1 MTSLPAFP
9 WLYRIS
15 GPAREAVSQLGQVET
30 FETGQTVLVKG
41 RPDTHLFVI
50 EEGEVE
56 LVDGIRPPQAVGSG
70 ELVGETA
77 FLDGAA
83 TTTVVARSR
92 TRARRIGRLEMVTAL
107 APQPAALRELLEAI
121 TRVHEE
127 RSDLCELSDE
137 AFVSEL
143 AATALRHRA
152 VRHPYLHALGEG
164 LVPDL
169 RWAMADFARQYYG
182 YSKHFPRY
190 LTTVMSRLENPSHRT
205 ALLDN
210 LTEEAGIYGEEE
222 YEILA
227 QMGVQREWIEG
238 LPHPILF
245 RRFAD
250 ALGVGSDGPEADQV
264 VCWREL
270 FLATL
275 ASDSPAAAVGA
286 LGLGTENIVRTMY
299 GPFVRALAR
308 LQDLSPRD
316 TVFFPLHTAIDDHH
330 QATLEQIAASFAGSP
345 EGRTDLRRGML
356 KALSCRSAFWDW
368 MYERAMDPSRAD
380 DVV

>member
-15 GPAREAVSQLGQVET
+15 GRAREAVSQLGQIET
-30 FETGQTVLVKG
+30 FETGETVLVKG

-56 LVDGIRPPQAVGSG
+56 LVDGDRPPQAVGSG

-77 FLDGAA
+77 FLDGAP

-92 TRARRIGRLEMVTAL
+92 TRARRIDRLEIVTAL
-107 APQPAALRELLEAI
+107 APQPAALREVLEAI
-121 TRVHEE
+121 ARLHEE
-127 RSDLCELSDE
+127 RTDLCELSDQ
-137 AFVSEL
+137 AFVSDL

-152 VRHPYLHALGEG
+152 VRHPYLQALAEG
-164 LVPDL
+164 AVPDL

-190 LTTVMSRLENPSHRT
+190 LTTVMSRLEDPSHRT

-210 LTEEAGIYGEEE
+210 LTEEAGIYGEDE
-222 YEILA
+222 YAVLA
-227 QMGVQREWIEG
+227 EMGVQRDWIEG
-238 LPHPILF
+238 LPHPMLF

-250 ALGVGSDGPEADQV
+250 ALGVTAQTHEADQV

-270 FLATL
+270 FLSTL
-275 ASDSPAAAVGA
+275 ASDTPAAAVGA

-299 GPFVRALAR
+299 GPFVQALVR
-308 LQDLSPRD
+308 LALSPRD

-330 QATLEQIAASFAGSP
+330 QATLEQIAASFAGTR

-368 MYERAMDPSRAD
+368 MYERAMDPARAD
-380 DVV
+380 EVV